1 MMGAIGRKRK
11 DDAGNDESALTI
23 QLKFDTNEVA
33 EFLTHLI
40 VRFSDTG
47 GFSLQLPEILQE
59 VGEFL
64 DAQRITMSFQSGA
77 AGRQEISWV
86 NHREA
91 ESGEV
96 SVFHARL
103 PKSGVNN
110 AIHFRMPA
118 YDKPS
123 ESVYQLIATLI
134 DTQLASGQAIQA
146 EHSQRLLAESINQ
159 ISKILTSTLDRDELL
174 SLFLDQLETLVPY
187 DSANVMLLQDG
198 LLYMHATRGYGE
210 FSAPVDISRITFIP
224 NKTFLM
230 NDVLMGNQP
239 VILNDTHKSPQWTWA
254 ACGEHIRSWMGVPLR
269 VKDNAIGLFSIDKST
284 PNFFTDKHAQ
294 LASALSKHAA
304 LVLDNAIMYAQLQDA
319 HKQLRA
325 LSVKIIEAQ
334 EKERKKIALELHDH
348 AGQALLALRAELQV
362 LRYNL
367 IKNPEKVKKQID
379 YLDQIVVDLNKD
391 LEQLAYDLRPPTL
404 NALGLVS
411 ALKQYIADFGQRM
424 KIQADFTHDT
434 DIPRLSEEI
443 ELVCYRTVQEALTN
457 FAKHAHADRVEVTIN
472 YFKDRI
478 YLVVKDNGV
487 GFNNQE
493 ANGRRGFGLMG
504 INERLAD
511 IQGSLDVHSQP
522 KEGTEL
528 VVTIPVNN
536 DSAGRD

>member
-1 MMGAIGRKRK
+1 M
-11 DDAGNDESALTI
+11 TTPQ
-23 QLKFDTNEVA
+23 QLDTNEVA

-40 VRFSDTG
+40 VRFSEARE
-47 GFSLQLPEILQE
+47 FSSQLPEILQE

-64 DAQRITMSFQSGA
+64 DAQRVTMSFHSGVST
-77 AGRQEISWV
+77 QEISWV
-86 NHREA
+86 NHRTAGDA
-91 ESGEV
+91 EIV
-96 SVFHARL
+96 VFHARL
-103 PKSGVNN
+103 PKSGANN
-110 AIHFRMPA
+110 TLHFHLPA
-118 YDKPS
+118 CLPPQ
-123 ESVYQLIATLI
+123 ESVYQLIATVI

-198 LLYMHATRGYGE
+198 LLYMHVARGYGE
-210 FSAPVDISRITFIP
+210 FSAPADISKITFIP

-230 NDVLMGNQP
+230 NDVLMGTQP
-239 VILNDTHKSPQWTWA
+239 VILNDTYKSPQWTWA

-269 VKDNAIGLFSIDKST
+269 VKDNAIGLFSIDKSS
-284 PNFFTDKHAQ
+284 PNFFTEKHAQ

-304 LVLDNAIMYAQLQDA
+304 LILDNALLFAQLQEA
-319 HKQLRA
+319 HTQLRA

-334 EKERKKIALELHDH
+334 EKERKKIAIELHDH

-367 IKNPEKVKKQID
+367 VKSPEKVQQQID
-379 YLDQIVVDLNKD
+379 YLDQIVLDLNKD

-411 ALKQYIADFGQRM
+411 ALKQYIADFGKRM
-424 KIQADFTHDT
+424 DIQADFTHDT
-434 DIPRLSEEI
+434 DIPRLSEAI

-457 FAKHAHADRVEVTIN
+457 FAKHAQADHVEVTLN
-472 YFKDRI
+472 YFRDTI

-487 GFNNQE
+487 GFKNQE
-493 ANGRRGFGLMG
+493 TNGRRGFGLMG

-511 IQGSLDVHSQP
+511 IQGDLVVHSQP
-522 KEGTEL
+522 EEGTEL
-528 VVTIPVNN
+528 VVTIPANSEAN
-536 DSAGRD
+536 GKDG